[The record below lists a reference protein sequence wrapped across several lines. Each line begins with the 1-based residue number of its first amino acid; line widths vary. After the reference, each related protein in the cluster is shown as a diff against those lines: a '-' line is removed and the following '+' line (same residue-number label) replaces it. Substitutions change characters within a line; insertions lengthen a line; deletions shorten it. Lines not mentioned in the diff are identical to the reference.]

1 MKVMTNRRR
10 PERDQG
16 RPIEVADGLR
26 ELVGDRGP
34 RWWCLD
40 GMEVET
46 LCALPMTKVTAM
58 VSPSAR
64 PRSSIKPTRV

>member
-40 GMEVET
+40 GMEV
-46 LCALPMTKVTAM
+46 V
-58 VSPSAR
+58 
-64 PRSSIKPTRV
+64 